1 MRLNT
6 EQRQRQIIDTAI
18 NIIHQ
23 HGYSYLSIRELATQV
38 GISQPALYRHFTNK
52 DAIILGI
59 LDRMMQLG
67 TSIKQKLEAVND
79 PKEKIKQFI
88 LGHIEFLHDNPEM
101 TSVVFSEDIFKDN
114 DQAINKLKTILDFR
128 CQILTEVIAE
138 AKQNGV
144 VVDVKPQDLSMLII
158 GFLRLA
164 ILKWRLNNFQDSLKD
179 RVNQMIETID
189 KLIFI

>member
-6 EQRQRQIIDTAI
+6 QQRQSQIIDTAI

-23 HGYSYLSIRELATQV
+23 HGYSYLSIRELANQV

-67 TSIKQKLEAVND
+67 TSIKQKLETVNN

-88 LGHIEFLHDNPEM
+88 LGHIEFLQENPEM
-101 TSVVFSEDIFKDN
+101 TSVIFSEDIFQDN
-114 DQAINKLKTILDFR
+114 VQAKSKLKTILDYR
-128 CQILTEVIAE
+128 CQILTEIIAE
-138 AKQNGV
+138 AKNNGV
-144 VVDVKPQDLSMLII
+144 VVDISPQDLSMLII
-158 GFLRLA
+158 GYLRLV
-164 ILKWRLNNFQDSLKD
+164 ILNWRLNNFQDSLME
-179 RVNQMIETID
+179 RVNQMIKTID

>member
-6 EQRQRQIIDTAI
+6 QQRQSQIIDTAI

-23 HGYSYLSIRELATQV
+23 HGYSYLSIRELANQV

-88 LGHIEFLHDNPEM
+88 LGHIEFLHENPEM
-101 TSVVFSEDIFKDN
+101 TSVVFSEDIFQDN
-114 DQAINKLKTILDFR
+114 DQAKSKLKTILDYR
-128 CQILTEVIAE
+128 CQILTEIISE
-138 AKQNGV
+138 AKNNGV
-144 VVDVKPQDLSMLII
+144 VVDVNPQDLSMLII

-164 ILKWRLNNFQDSLKD
+164 ILNWRLNNFQDSLKN
-179 RVNQMIETID
+179 RVNQMIKTIE

>member
-6 EQRQRQIIDTAI
+6 QQRQRQIIDTAI
-18 NIIHQ
+18 NIIHH
-23 HGYSYLSIRELATQV
+23 HGYSQLSIRELADQV

-67 TSIKQKLEAVND
+67 TSIKQKLEAIND

-88 LGHIEFLHDNPEM
+88 LGHIEFLQENPEM
-101 TSVVFSEDIFKDN
+101 TSVVFSEDIFQDN
-114 DQAINKLKTILDFR
+114 AQAKIKLKTILNFR
-128 CQILTEVIAE
+128 CQILTEIITE
-138 AKQNGV
+138 SKQNGL
-144 VVDVKPQDLSMLII
+144 VVDIRPQDLSMLII

-164 ILKWRLNNFQDSLKD
+164 ILNWRLNNFQDSLKD
-179 RVNQMIETID
+179 RVNQMIETIE

>member
-6 EQRQRQIIDTAI
+6 QQRQSQIIDTAI

-23 HGYSYLSIRELATQV
+23 HGYSYLSIRELANQV

-88 LGHIEFLHDNPEM
+88 LGHIEFLHENPEM
-101 TSVVFSEDIFKDN
+101 TSVVFSEDIFQDN
-114 DQAINKLKTILDFR
+114 DQAKSKLKTILDYR
-128 CQILTEVIAE
+128 CQILTDIIAD
-138 AKQNGV
+138 AKITGV
-144 VVDVKPQDLSMLII
+144 VADIISQDLSLLII

-164 ILKWRLNNFQDSLKD
+164 ILNWRLNNFQDSLKD
-179 RVNQMIETID
+179 RVNQMIKTIE

>member
-6 EQRQRQIIDTAI
+6 QQRQSQIIDTAI

-23 HGYSYLSIRELATQV
+23 HGYSYLSIRELANQV

-67 TSIKQKLEAVND
+67 TSIKQKLETVNN

-88 LGHIEFLHDNPEM
+88 LGHIEFLQENPEM
-101 TSVVFSEDIFKDN
+101 TSVIFSEDIFQDN
-114 DQAINKLKTILDFR
+114 VQAKSKLKTILDFR
-128 CQILTEVIAE
+128 CGILTEIITE
-138 AKQNGV
+138 AKQNGMI
-144 VVDVKPQDLSMLII
+144 VDVDPQDLSMLII
-158 GFLRLA
+158 GYLRLV
-164 ILKWRLNNFQDSLKD
+164 ILNWRLNNFQDSLTD
-179 RVNQMIETID
+179 RVNKMINTIE
-189 KLIFI
+189 KLIFV

>member
-6 EQRQRQIIDTAI
+6 RQRQSQIIDTAI

-23 HGYSYLSIRELATQV
+23 HGYSYLSIRELANQV

-52 DAIILGI
+52 NAIILGI

-67 TSIKQKLEAVND
+67 TSLKQKLETVKD
-79 PKEKIKQFI
+79 PKQKIKQFI
-88 LGHIEFLHDNPEM
+88 LGHIEYLHENPEM
-101 TSVVFSEDIFKDN
+101 TSVVFSEDIFQDN
-114 DQAINKLKTILDFR
+114 VQAKSKLKTILDYR
-128 CQILTEVIAE
+128 CMILTEIIA
-138 AKQNGV
+138 AARQNGV
-144 VVDVKPQDLSMLII
+144 VVDINPQDLSMLII

-164 ILKWRLNNFQDSLKD
+164 ILNWRLNDFQDSLKD
-179 RVNQMIETID
+179 RVNQMIKTID

>member
-6 EQRQRQIIDTAI
+6 QQRQSQIIDTAI

-23 HGYSYLSIRELATQV
+23 HGYSYLSIRELANQV

-67 TSIKQKLEAVND
+67 TSIKQKLETVNN

-88 LGHIEFLHDNPEM
+88 LGHIEFLQENPEM
-101 TSVVFSEDIFKDN
+101 TSVIFSEDIFQDN
-114 DQAINKLKTILDFR
+114 VQAKSKLKTILDFR
-128 CQILTEVIAE
+128 CQILTEIIAE
-138 AKQNGV
+138 GKQNGV
-144 VVDVKPQDLSMLII
+144 VVDINPQELSMLII
-158 GFLRLA
+158 GFLRLV
-164 ILKWRLNNFQDSLKD
+164 ILNWRLNNFQNSLIE
-179 RVNQMIETID
+179 RVNQMINTIE

>member
-6 EQRQRQIIDTAI
+6 QQRQSQIIDTAI

-23 HGYSYLSIRELATQV
+23 HGYSYLSIRELANQV

-67 TSIKQKLEAVND
+67 TSIKQKLETVNN

-88 LGHIEFLHDNPEM
+88 LGHIEFLQENPEM
-101 TSVVFSEDIFKDN
+101 TSVIFSEDIFQDN
-114 DQAINKLKTILDFR
+114 AQAKNKLKTILDFR
-128 CQILTEVIAE
+128 CQILTEIIAE
-138 AKQNGV
+138 AKNNGV
-144 VVDVKPQDLSMLII
+144 VVDISPQDLSMLII
-158 GFLRLA
+158 GYLRLV
-164 ILKWRLNNFQDSLKD
+164 ILKWCLNNF
-179 RVNQMIETID
+179 
-189 KLIFI
+189 

>member
-6 EQRQRQIIDTAI
+6 QQRQSQIIDTAI

-23 HGYSYLSIRELATQV
+23 HGYSYLSIRELANQV

-88 LGHIEFLHDNPEM
+88 LGHIEFLHENPEM
-101 TSVVFSEDIFKDN
+101 TSVVFSEDIFQDN
-114 DQAINKLKTILDFR
+114 DQAKSKLKTILDYR
-128 CQILTEVIAE
+128 CQILTDIIAD
-138 AKQNGV
+138 AKNTGV
-144 VVDVKPQDLSMLII
+144 VVDINSQDLSLLII

-164 ILKWRLNNFQDSLKD
+164 ILNWRLNNFQDSLKD
-179 RVNQMIETID
+179 RVNQMINTIE

>member
-1 MRLNT
+1 MRLKT
-6 EQRQRQIIDTAI
+6 DQRQSQIIDTAI

-23 HGYSYLSIRELATQV
+23 HGYSHLSIRELANQV

-67 TSIKQKLEAVND
+67 SSIKQKLETVND
-79 PKEKIKQFI
+79 PKEKIKGFI
-88 LGHIEFLHDNPEM
+88 LGHTEFLQENPEM
-101 TSVVFSEDIFKDN
+101 TSVVFSEDIFQDN
-114 DQAINKLKTILDFR
+114 EQAKNKLKTILDYR
-128 CQILTEVIAE
+128 CLILTEIIAE
-138 AKQNGV
+138 AKNNDV

-164 ILKWRLNNFQDSLKD
+164 ILNWRLNNFQDSLKD
-179 RVNQMIETID
+179 RVNQMIETIE